1 MAKLRKSNVRNLRFD
16 DRNINKGSEYGTSLL
31 NRSITETGMGRSL
44 LADKNGNLIAGNKTL
59 EAAVAA
65 GIENVVEIETD
76 GTEIIVVKRTDL
88 DIRTEKGIKAKILD
102 NTVSKHNYVEDA
114 QVAHTLCLEADIANT
129 ETYGIRTGDDDDN
142 EGSSI
147 SFTPGKRPIISIEF
161 KQKDILQQAKE
172 ELTQFLAERFPSSV
186 LDIRIKGKK

>member
-1 MAKLRKSNVRNLRFD
+1 MAKLKAAKIKDLAFD
-16 DRNINKGSEYGTSLL
+16 GRNINKGSEYGMSLL

-44 LADKNGNLIAGNKTL
+44 LADKNGVLIAGNKTL

-65 GIENVVEIETD
+65 GIEKINVVETD

-88 DIRTEKGIKAKILD
+88 DITTDRGIKAKILD
-102 NTVSKHNYVEDA
+102 NTVSAHNYVEDA
-114 QVAHTLCLEADIANT
+114 EIVQALCQEAEIVNT
-129 ETYGIRTGDDDDN
+129 EAYGLKTGDGGDF
-142 EGSSI
+142 GSI

-186 LDIRIKGKK
+186 LEIKIKGKK